1 MEQGSSHESERI
13 NGVRV
18 SVDDDDTTKKYKGT
32 PRDDETLYGVIHRM
46 ITMILFPDPNSRV
59 ASFSLLQRI
68 KISLSE
74 NGSHLRDASR
84 NTGRNVLLWTRRG
97 SPIRA
102 LFVISVGTIT
112 LLTLTGLLVF
122 MLFFLAATINA
133 IIISLLVSLAAAG
146 GFLAL
151 FFACLTVI
159 YIGALS
165 VAAFVISTAAISA
178 IVAVLVATGW
188 IGFFCVIWL
197 ATKKSVGLAKHSLSM
212 TGSALSAYS
221 SARVARHHSEVDKT
235 PN

>member
-1 MEQGSSHESERI
+1 MEQGSSYESERI

-18 SVDDDDTTKKYKGT
+18 SVDDDDTTKKYKGS
-32 PRDDETLYGVIHRM
+32 PRDDETLNGVIHRM

-84 NTGRNVLLWTRRG
+84 NTGRNVLVWTRRG

-197 ATKKSVGLAKHSLSM
+197 ATKKSVGLAKRSLSM

-221 SARVARHHSEVDKT
+221 SARVARHHGEVDKT

>member
-1 MEQGSSHESERI
+1 MEQGSSYESDGL
-13 NGVRV
+13 NGVGV
-18 SVDDDDTTKKYKGT
+18 PVDDDDATKKYKGI
-32 PRDDETLYGVIHRM
+32 PCDDETLYGVIHRM
-46 ITMILFPDPNSRV
+46 ITMILFPDSNSRV
-59 ASFSLLQRI
+59 ASFSLLRRI
-68 KISLSE
+68 KTSLSE
-74 NGSHLRDASR
+74 NGSHLRQASR
-84 NTGRNVLLWTRRG
+84 NTGRKVLLWTRRG

-151 FFACLTVI
+151 FFACLTAI

-165 VAAFVISTAAISA
+165 VAAFVISAATVSA
-178 IVAVLVATGW
+178 IVAVLIASGW

-197 ATKKSVGLAKHSLSM
+197 ATKKSVGLAKHFLGM
-212 TGSALSAYS
+212 TGSALSTYS
-221 SARVARHHSEVDKT
+221 RARVAHHHSEMEKT
-235 PN
+235 PK